1 MYDSQWMN
9 NFLNLVDVIYW
20 KYWKHYSFHHS
31 LVFSQF
37 LKFALAENDFIFEV
51 SQLVFHS
58 SDFFRQCAAVIMKL
72 AIKNWCF
79 ISFRGW
85 SWTWCQFFNIIHN
98 RFHLL
103 QRKKS
108 NGHAILLSP
117 TPCLPIHLFR
127 NSVCTEF
134 LARIHVRHV
143 IFLVNRV
150 V

>member
-1 MYDSQWMN
+1 MLFIENIENITHFIIVSYFR
-9 NFLNLVDVIYW
+9 NFWNL
-20 KYWKHYSFHHS
+20 H
-31 LVFSQF
+31 LRRMTLF
-37 LKFALAENDFIFEV
+37 LKWG
-51 SQLVFHS
+51 S
-58 SDFFRQCAAVIMKL
+58 SYFTVLIFFRQCAAVIMKL